1 MENGF
6 KKSDVVPELLN
17 LGCSIDYNEYE
28 LGNILSVHC
37 GEIDFSIYF
46 LTIVFGPVPG
56 TEIHSVPL
64 CKFSKKNLKN
74 LSFIIKNIDKFYNHD
89 NVSST
94 IKYPDLRD
102 ILMVQNEF

>member
-74 LSFIIKNIDKFYNHD
+74 FLIWPRKTRNKKKKLRSNFLGSFRQK
-89 NVSST
+89 
-94 IKYPDLRD
+94 
-102 ILMVQNEF
+102 